1 MLLNLH
7 HFIVGR
13 VVVLM
18 LTFSL
23 DLYLEILYAI
33 NIRVKAGINES
44 IYLNEFVQFYLFRFH
59 WDQ

>member
-23 DLYLEILYAI
+23 DLYFEILYAI
-33 NIRVKAGINES
+33 NISVKAGINES
-44 IYLNEFVQFYLFRFH
+44 IYLKEFVQFYLFRFH